1 MKDREFWMIKKA
13 SPFLAKSGFSLC
25 MKLTAYLLT
34 LPYYIIICYTY
45 LILQPNRTATIHW
58 IHRGFQ
64 SRPGTNVFLRQSR
77 PSQIIQLQ
85 LQRGR
90 ADRFVPR

>member
-1 MKDREFWMIKKA
+1 MHEID
-13 SPFLAKSGFSLC
+13 C
-25 MKLTAYLLT
+25 LLT
-34 LPYYIIICYTY
+34 LLHHYMYAY
-45 LILQPNRTATIHW
+45 LIIQPNRTATIHW